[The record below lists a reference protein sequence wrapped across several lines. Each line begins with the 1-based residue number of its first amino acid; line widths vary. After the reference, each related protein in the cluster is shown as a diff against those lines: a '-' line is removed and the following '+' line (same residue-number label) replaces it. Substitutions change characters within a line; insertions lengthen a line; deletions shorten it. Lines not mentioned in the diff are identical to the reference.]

1 MKPRSYL
8 LLAAAS
14 VLLIAA
20 PARTARRP
28 RYGGTLR
35 LEIEA
40 SIRSLDPAVAAASP
54 AEAAAKR
61 QLDLLLYDHR
71 GADGAFTGEGAFHI
85 SAWDPGKRA
94 VLAANDDAP
103 GGRPFLDTIEVR
115 MGRTASQRLLD
126 LEINQADFAEIPAD
140 QARQAIGR
148 GIRVSASDPD
158 ELVAVAFIPGRSN
171 ADDPRAREAV
181 SRAIDRPSIAG
192 ILLQK
197 EGRPAGGILPQWCNG
212 TALLF
217 PTAADPAAARQ
228 LWTEIPGSPR
238 LVLGYDSDDP
248 LERVIAERVAVN
260 AQEAGISITAQAI
273 GSGAHP
279 GLDARLD
286 AKLIRWRMPSP
297 HARPALQ
304 DFLAFAAP
312 QAGLDPAALP
322 DPASPG
328 QIYQREQRIIGSFR
342 VVPLVWL
349 PEVYGLGGRVRN
361 WTAPHAGEGW
371 PLASVW
377 LDGGAS

>member
-14 VLLIAA
+14 ILLIAA

-28 RYGGTLR
+28 RYGGVLR

-40 SIRSLDPAVAAASP
+40 TIHSLDPTIAAASP
-54 AEAAAKR
+54 AEAEAKR

-71 GADGAFTGEGAFHI
+71 GADGAFTGEGAFRLA
-85 SAWDPGKRA
+85 AWDPGKRA

-103 GGRPFLDTIEVR
+103 GGRPFLDSIDVR

-126 LEINQADFAEIPAD
+126 LELNQADFAQIPPD
-140 QARQAIGR
+140 QARQATAS
-148 GIRVSASDPD
+148 GIRVTASDPD
-158 ELVAVAFIPGRSN
+158 ELVAIAFLPGSDI
-171 ADDPRAREAV
+171 ADDRRAREAV
-181 SRAIDRPSIAG
+181 SRALNRPSIAG
-192 ILLQK
+192 VLLQK

-217 PTAADPAAARQ
+217 PTAADPAAARR

-248 LERVIAERVAVN
+248 LERVIAERVAVD
-260 AQEAGISITAQAI
+260 AQEAGISITAQAV
-273 GSGAHP
+273 GSGVHHA
-279 GLDARLD
+279 LDARLH
-286 AKLIRWRMPSP
+286 ATLIRWRMSSP
-297 HARPALQ
+297 QARPALQ

-312 QAGLDPAALP
+312 QTGLDPAALP
-322 DPASPG
+322 DPASPE
-328 QIYQREQRIIGSFR
+328 QVYQREQRIISSFR
-342 VVPLVWL
+342 VVPVVWL
-349 PEVYGLGGRVRN
+349 PEVYGLGARVRN
-361 WTAPHAGEGW
+361 WTPPHPGESW
-371 PLASVW
+371 PLAGVW